1 MESFLN
7 KVKLRTKLKI
17 KLKLLKKDSNTVF
30 SCKNCKMF
38 KSNYFEEHPWA
49 TASEACNFI

>member
-30 SCKNCKMF
+30 SCENCKMF
-38 KSNYFEEHPWA
+38 KSNYFEEYP
-49 TASEACNFI
+49 

>member
-30 SCKNCKMF
+30 SCENCKMF
-38 KSNYFEEHPWA
+38 KSNYFEEHP
-49 TASEACNFI
+49 